1 MEDIEKTP
9 LGEFRAKA
17 KRVTYIAAACA
28 ILLAL
33 ITAGLSADAQSKYAS
48 YLSSYSSLYSS
59 LSSSSLEKYQTAKA
73 GADFCLF
80 ATAASGC
87 VTSFSILAWIGANL
101 HIASKRTQLDAPKA
115 VGAVTTKP
123 DGRDGA
129 HMPPVL
135 NESAVDASGDEPSSD
150 VGDN

>member
-48 YLSSYSSLYSS
+48 YLSNYSSLYSS
-59 LSSSSLEKYQTAKA
+59 LSSISLEEYQAAKA

-80 ATAASGC
+80 ATAACGC

-101 HIASKRTQLDAPKA
+101 HIASKRTQLGVTETAAVSPTPERQSSSPVPPADLEGEPMKPEDELSSEADAN
-115 VGAVTTKP
+115 V
-123 DGRDGA
+123 
-129 HMPPVL
+129 
-135 NESAVDASGDEPSSD
+135 
-150 VGDN
+150 